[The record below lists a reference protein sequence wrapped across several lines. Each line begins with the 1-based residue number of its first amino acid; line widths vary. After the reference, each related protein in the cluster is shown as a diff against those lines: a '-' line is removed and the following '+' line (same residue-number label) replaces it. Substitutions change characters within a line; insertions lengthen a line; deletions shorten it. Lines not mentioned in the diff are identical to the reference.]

1 MHVTSVSLTFIGVF
15 TASLALA
22 QGIEPQNG
30 RQPGVI
36 EKWSSELLETAG
48 HKVEAAE
55 LAVRIMEQLRQRTAA
70 SGEKIG
76 SLDHPSQWPPAY
88 AEVLSRYGS
97 ASLPPEISP
106 RLQSEVS
113 LPAIANLPF
122 ERRTSPESSQGTHP
136 WEPIIGQILK
146 SEGLP
151 PELLAV
157 PRVESGFN
165 PSAIS
170 PKGARG
176 LWQLMPD
183 TARHFGL
190 RVDAVVDERT
200 DPLRSTAAAIAYLKN
215 LYGSLGNWPL
225 ALAAYNAG
233 LGRVVAA
240 IQRGAPTFASM
251 AARRLL
257 PEETL
262 RYVPLVLGT
271 SEVMSFHGGDADQ
284 TQRFAGR

>member
-1 MHVTSVSLTFIGVF
+1 MHTTAIRLAFVGVF
-15 TASLALA
+15 TAGLALA
-22 QGIEPQNG
+22 QAIEPQNRSQAG
-30 RQPGVI
+30 GI
-36 EKWSSELLETAG
+36 EKWSSELLETAD
-48 HKVEAAE
+48 HKIEAAE
-55 LAVRIMEQLRQRTAA
+55 RAVRLMEQLRQQRSAL
-70 SGEKIG
+70 GEDVG
-76 SLDHPSQWPPAY
+76 GLSPDQWPTAY
-88 AEVLSRYGS
+88 AEVLSRQAA
-97 ASLPPEISP
+97 ASLQSNLGPH
-106 RLQSEVS
+106 LQSYVS
-113 LPAIANLPF
+113 LPTIADLPF
-122 ERRTSPESSQGTHP
+122 ERRTSQEGPYQAHP
-136 WEPIIGQILK
+136 WESIIRQILK

-151 PELLAV
+151 AELLAV
-157 PRVESGFN
+157 PLVESGFN

-240 IQRGAPTFASM
+240 IQRGGPTFASM